1 MSNEEIRFNRGEAS
15 VYLNRRGKVKYENDK
30 DKTLKNNL
38 QSIFDSIAG
47 LDGNK
52 HRIDT
57 EQEKTLLKMLQTI
70 FSADDDAS
78 ISDAE
83 LDWIKSFDGSD
94 VAQFIGKKNNDIQQE
109 KADAEAAEQ
118 ARIDAQR
125 QAEEQAKLEAEAQ
138 AKAEQE
144 AKEAEERARLEAEA
158 KQAAIAEKRAAR
170 AAFDNSINRI
180 KENTNSDGVSDEDY
194 TIQKGDSFWRIA
206 ERQLRAESGTK
217 PTNKAIMERIALI
230 AKINGIDSVTGYKL
244 YAGHTL
250 KVPTSGGATPPSGA
264 TIPNTPVNITEE
276 SDADNL
282 SDYQSMTQWTL
293 WTDGT
298 NFYVVKENET
308 NDTSWSQVD
317 AAIYQDDDNNLYYVR
332 N

>member
-15 VYLNRRGKVKYENDK
+15 AYLNRRGKIKYDNDR
-30 DKTLKNNL
+30 DHTLKNNL

-70 FSADDDAS
+70 FSADDDTS
-78 ISDAE
+78 ISDDE
-83 LDWIKSFDGSD
+83 LNWAKSFDGSD

-118 ARIDAQR
+118 ARIDAER
-125 QAEEQAKLEAEAQ
+125 QAEEQARLEQEAEEARI
-138 AKAEQE
+138 KAEQE
-144 AKEAEERARLEAEA
+144 AAERARLEAEA
-158 KQAAIAEKRAAR
+158 KQAAIAEKQAAR

-180 KENTNSDGVSDEDY
+180 KENTNSDGVTSEKY

-230 AKINGIDSVTGYKL
+230 AKINGIKSVTGYKL
-244 YAGHTL
+244 YAGQSL
-250 KVPTSGGATPPSGA
+250 NVPTNGSTPPAVEENPPEPTAITEAANTDNGW
-264 TIPNTPVNITEE
+264 TPVN
-276 SDADNL
+276 A
-282 SDYQSMTQWTL
+282 TL
-293 WTDGT
+293 WQDDDGK
-298 NFYVVKENET
+298 FYVVASDEDADGDWAYINAT
-308 NDTSWSQVD
+308 VWQDNDGKM
-317 AAIYQDDDNNLYYVR
+317 YYVM
-332 N
+332 NS